1 MELTYLLCNQ
11 SMSTQSF
18 LKCTIAC
25 RVFCRMQ
32 TVAMLLL
39 EELSAL
45 QNVQISFFALAC
57 RAELEA

>member
-1 MELTYLLCNQ
+1 
-11 SMSTQSF
+11 MSTQSF
-18 LKCTIAC
+18 LKCTIAY
-25 RVFCRMQ
+25 RVFLQNADCCYAE
-32 TVAMLLL
+32 VLL